1 MSSGAIACG
10 LTSSFP
16 SPQAPSQLGREREVE
31 RHGADPTSGFVGSD
45 PHAQR
50 PRPARRPGRLARDEQ
65 GTVRTAIAK
74 TRLAGAPV
82 NAGCRPI
89 SAARP
94 ALTATYAVNAG
105 HAADPRGR
113 PALTGGP
120 NPSSMPPSM

>member
-1 MSSGAIACG
+1 MRSVLALHAGRAGSPA
-10 LTSSFP
+10 TSK
-16 SPQAPSQLGREREVE
+16 
-31 RHGADPTSGFVGSD
+31 
-45 PHAQR
+45 
-50 PRPARRPGRLARDEQ
+50 

-89 SAARP
+89 SPARP

-120 NPSSMPPSM
+120 GPSSMPPLM